1 MSMKMCKLD
10 LMDANNEVILT
21 RNRMYE
27 VVEDAD
33 KSYIVLNDGKTL
45 YLRHRALKNTL
56 YKYFYSKEEFRI
68 LQLNKLV

>member
-27 VVEDAD
+27 G
-33 KSYIVLNDGKTL
+33 SG
-45 YLRHRALKNTL
+45 RC
-56 YKYFYSKEEFRI
+56 
-68 LQLNKLV
+68 